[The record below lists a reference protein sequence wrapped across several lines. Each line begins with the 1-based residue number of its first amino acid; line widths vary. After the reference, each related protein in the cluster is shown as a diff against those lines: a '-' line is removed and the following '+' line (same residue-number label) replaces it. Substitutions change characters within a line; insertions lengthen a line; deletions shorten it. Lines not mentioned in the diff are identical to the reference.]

1 MAALDTT
8 RIATTGSFGLVGRIG
23 AYFVSAVNAAIEWN
37 DARVTRNALSGLTGT
52 GIDQVVVAAIAQGVH
67 ERTGQRHGDIE
78 VV

>member
-37 DARVTRNALSGLTGT
+37 DARVTRNALIVLSDRELEDIGLCRGD
-52 GIDQVVVAAIAQGVH
+52 IDAIAEG
-67 ERTGQRHGDIE
+67 RR
-78 VV
+78 